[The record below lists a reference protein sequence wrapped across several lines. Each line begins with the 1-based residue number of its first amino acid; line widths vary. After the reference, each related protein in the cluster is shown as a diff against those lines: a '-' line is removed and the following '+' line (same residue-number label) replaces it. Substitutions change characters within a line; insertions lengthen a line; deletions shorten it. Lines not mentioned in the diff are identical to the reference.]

1 MHDPETE
8 AWEQDAVDSART
20 GVEPWPRAFFA
31 SRRLEDSRPDML
43 DAGVK
48 SPLERS
54 SQSFT
59 GSFKQDRIEA
69 LPPPGPLPSGLP
81 DPSVRASCGGGSGQA
96 NLSANVQRR
105 ASRKASIDAGPS
117 STLPKPWLARKLMS
131 EGKLTEAVEA
141 APTDKAARF
150 RARKASI
157 TAGDELYEGAK
168 GTKEGPGRSVSRS
181 RPMRTETLALGGMT
195 PIFTP
200 EAAHSF
206 LRSYLSEDA
215 MAANI
220 RSALNNE
227 AGSSGSH
234 ASRSSDGS
242 GQTELTARDQR
253 VPTPSARKPDDIWAA
268 VRARRATSAALNS
281 TRRQRLQDMRQEQAR
296 FSCRR
301 PRREHPPVGEI
312 VRV

>member
-1 MHDPETE
+1 MHDPEAE

-69 LPPPGPLPSGLP
+69 LPPPGPLPSGLQ

-141 APTDKAARF
+141 APKDKAARF

-181 RPMRTETLALGGMT
+181 RPMR
-195 PIFTP
+195 IFTP
-200 EAAHSF
+200 EAAHSW
-206 LRSYLSEDA
+206 LRSYLSEAA

-220 RSALNNE
+220 RSALNDE
-227 AGSSGSH
+227 AGSGGSSGSNT
-234 ASRSSDGS
+234 SR
-242 GQTELTARDQR
+242 QR
-253 VPTPSARKPDDIWAA
+253 RERTNRAHYQRSARADP
-268 VRARRATSAALNS
+268 ARSK
-281 TRRQRLQDMRQEQAR
+281 TR
-296 FSCRR
+296 
-301 PRREHPPVGEI
+301 
-312 VRV
+312 